1 MQNVIT
7 IDVAGF
13 KRILDM
19 MKSVISNK
27 SALPILGDVK
37 LDWDKQA
44 GMFRLTGS
52 NTDSWLTADC
62 ADPKTN
68 DDGDI
73 EMVPCVHML
82 QEDTKEHWHPVCLP
96 YTDLRETFSL
106 LPAAR
111 RCTVTFDESADGQRL
126 MTIDYQDGQMSLSY
140 DAADEYPESPTLV
153 TRGDDRDRR
162 REELAAQVA
171 ALQEQNSTDGLATLQ
186 QELAAIPEPI
196 CRFRIESPSLLGPV
210 REARTCAANDELRPV
225 MNGVCLDTFAD
236 HLVVVASDGHKFYK
250 NVIETGVGYLDYKT
264 FSALDPQTGEP
275 GSAKLIVPKTVM
287 ATINA
292 AFQQAINITVT
303 ADSRRLQFSTL
314 GVNFV
319 ALCIEGKYPNY
330 ESVIPRDNPYK
341 VQMSRDT
348 LKMALRRVQLSADG
362 SSNMATMLSDGTSFV
377 IEASNMLNS
386 KSGSERVPVQQTD
399 AFLPE
404 GFKIGM
410 KISSTLD
417 LLDLLDEDNIVFY
430 FSDPSRAFLLRNES
444 PKLQSKTLLQMPML
458 VNEA

>member
-19 MKSVISNK
+19 MKPVISNK

-62 ADPKTN
+62 AAPKTN

-96 YTDLRETFSL
+96 YADLRETFSL

-140 DAADEYPESPTLV
+140 DAADEYPESPMLV

-171 ALQEQNSTDGLATLQ
+171 ALQEQNGTDGLK
-186 QELAAIPEPI
+186 
-196 CRFRIESPSLLGPV
+196 LGLYWP
-210 REARTCAANDELRPV
+210 
-225 MNGVCLDTFAD
+225 
-236 HLVVVASDGHKFYK
+236 FY
-250 NVIETGVGYLDYKT
+250 T
-264 FSALDPQTGEP
+264 EP
-275 GSAKLIVPKTVM
+275 GT
-287 ATINA
+287 
-292 AFQQAINITVT
+292 
-303 ADSRRLQFSTL
+303 
-314 GVNFV
+314 
-319 ALCIEGKYPNY
+319 GK
-330 ESVIPRDNPYK
+330 S
-341 VQMSRDT
+341 SG
-348 LKMALRRVQLSADG
+348 G
-362 SSNMATMLSDGTSFV
+362 SSKG
-377 IEASNMLNS
+377 
-386 KSGSERVPVQQTD
+386 GR
-399 AFLPE
+399 
-404 GFKIGM
+404 
-410 KISSTLD
+410 
-417 LLDLLDEDNIVFY
+417 
-430 FSDPSRAFLLRNES
+430 R
-444 PKLQSKTLLQMPML
+444 
-458 VNEA
+458 